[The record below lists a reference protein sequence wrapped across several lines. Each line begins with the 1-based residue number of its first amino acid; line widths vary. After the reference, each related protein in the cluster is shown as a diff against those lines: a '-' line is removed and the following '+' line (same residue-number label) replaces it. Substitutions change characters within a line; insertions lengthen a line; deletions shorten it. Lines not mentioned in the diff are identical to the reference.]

1 MSHVLFISRKC
12 IHCDE
17 LLTMIKNMDE
27 LKIEVSVVDVHE
39 MSSIPKFIDRVPMLL
54 IDDNKAIHDEELFTY
69 IKQNEKSVEPFMIN
83 EMQGLSDSYSF
94 MDDTELDHVFSFLDK
109 HNKLITDSGGSKQEE
124 NNKIINY
131 DKYIEDRDAEI
142 RGILKQQ
149 NPTAAR

>member
-12 IHCDE
+12 THCDN
-17 LLTMIKNMDE
+17 LLTMIKSMDE

-54 IDDNKAIHDEELFTY
+54 IDDNKVIHDEELFTY

-83 EMQGLSDSYSF
+83 EMQGLSDTYSF

-109 HNKLITDSGGSKQEE
+109 HNSLITNTGGSKQEE

-131 DKYIEDRDAEI
+131 DKYIEDRDSEI
-142 RGILKQQ
+142 QGILKQQ
-149 NPTAAR
+149 NPTAA